1 MSILQLDNLS
11 YAYDGKTQVL
21 KDLSYTFEKGKIYA
35 IVGRS
40 GAGKTTL
47 LSLLSGLTDP
57 TGGKILFDGK
67 DVRGIDRYQYRSR
80 YVGVVFQGFN
90 LLPQLNAVENVE
102 LSMDIAG
109 VKMKDKNKYA
119 MELLDKVELDES
131 KAKRRILKLSG
142 GEQQRVAI
150 ARALSYGPSIIL
162 ADEPTGNLDME
173 TQQQVLDIFYRLAHE
188 ENKCIIIVTHSPE
201 VAHDAD
207 VVYELTAIKPLRKR
221 VHKKPQSPVEEST
234 IFTHG
239 EESTIFTDQRE

>member
-1 MSILQLDNLS
+1 MSILQLEHLS
-11 YAYDGKTQVL
+11 YAYDGSTQVL

-47 LSLLSGLTDP
+47 LSLLSGLTVP

-67 DVRGIDRYQYRSR
+67 DVHGIDRYRYRSR
-80 YVGVVFQGFN
+80 CVGVVFQGFN

-102 LSMDIAG
+102 LSMEIAG
-109 VKMKDKNKYA
+109 VKRKDKSEYA

-131 KAKRRILKLSG
+131 KARRRVLKLSG

-150 ARALSYGPSIIL
+150 ARALSYAPDIIL

-173 TQQQVLDIFYRLAHE
+173 TQQQVMDIFYRLAHE

-221 VHKKPQSPVEEST
+221 KSKQPEAPVQDST
-234 IFTHG
+234 IFT
-239 EESTIFTDQRE
+239 TDRE